1 MKKTYDRKFFRQKL
15 LSEKKTVTAVS
26 RLLIILLLGFP
37 LLTRAGT
44 SGSSRERSI
53 LYRELPHGKIRL
65 LRQGNREIRN

>member
-44 SGSSRERSI
+44 SGSSRGETR
-53 LYRELPHGKIRL
+53 
-65 LRQGNREIRN
+65 